1 MATHERVWASGATVT
16 DPEHRAIAR
25 ALRAEFAAARARR
38 PTRSH
43 TDGHVVALRALP
55 DYDALYGV
63 VFDPAP
69 TNPATGPG
77 ASTAEGQ

>member
-1 MATHERVWASGATVT
+1 MT
-16 DPEHRAIAR
+16 DPEHQAIAR
-25 ALRAEFAAARARR
+25 ALRAEFAATRARTA
-38 PTRSH
+38 TRSH

-69 TNPATGPG
+69 TGPTATDP
-77 ASTAEGQ
+77 TATVEGQ